1 MSFDT
6 SLVNNVQYAAAST
19 VVVNAV
25 NNLGGGNYSVDSS
38 EYGGAFTDYWG
49 PNPAA
54 NVVTTTTV
62 AYNPLLAPGIITF
75 SYTYGNGTVVSG
87 FGGDVIAYNA
97 HDILVQ
103 VIDGF
108 VGISQTAGTYVGTP
122 DTGDYVI
129 LAGYGQDLSYEA
141 NGGNGPNLPIT
152 FGQTGSFSVPEPS
165 AYALVLVA
173 LVATT
178 IARTPLVRRF
188 LRGFQG

>member
-49 PNPAA
+49 P
-54 NVVTTTTV
+54 
-62 AYNPLLAPGIITF
+62 NPLLAPGIITF